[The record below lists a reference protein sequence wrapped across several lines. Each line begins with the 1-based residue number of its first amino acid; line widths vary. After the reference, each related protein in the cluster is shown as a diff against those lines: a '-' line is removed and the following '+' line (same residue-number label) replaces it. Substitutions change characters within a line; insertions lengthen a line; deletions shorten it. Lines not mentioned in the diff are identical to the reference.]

1 MIHREEARLQSLFR
15 RLLVLSVAAA
25 PAACS
30 SAENAGAT
38 DASLA
43 PDTTQVPSS
52 DAGAV
57 PPGASEDAGLDATLA
72 PDASGLDASTP
83 AVDALDMYGFLD
95 AACDPQ
101 YVPLDAGDD
110 GGEGGVC
117 DFFEY
122 LPCGLPVGTPSEKC
136 ALLVSQCG
144 YLCSHIPTQN
154 RTCAVAEC
162 LAVDA
167 SSVPTS
173 GPVTLDCATGA
184 FGCGPGVGRRPRGL
198 AVSAPARAVDAVGAT
213 LAEMAHLEAASV
225 HAFRRLASEL
235 AALRA
240 PRALVRQAERAARD
254 EVRHARTTAGLAR
267 KRGAKPAPVVI
278 ERGAKKPSL
287 LDFAIENGVEGCV
300 RESFGA
306 LVATRQ
312 ASRAR
317 DPEIA
322 QAMKTIAKDETR
334 HAALSWAIARWV
346 APRLRAE
353 ERARVDAAMERAIAS
368 LRVEAAA
375 TPEDVARELGL
386 PTRGEAEALVDGFA
400 AACFRAAA

>member
-1 MIHREEARLQSLFR
+1 MIRREEARLRSLFR
-15 RLLVLSVAAA
+15 RLLVLSVAAS

-43 PDTTQVPSS
+43 PDTTRIPSS
-52 DAGAV
+52 DASAV
-57 PPGASEDAGLDATLA
+57 TPGASEDAGPDATLA
-72 PDASGLDASTP
+72 PEASDLDASVP

-95 AACDPQ
+95 SACDPQ
-101 YVPLDAGDD
+101 YLPLDAGD
-110 GGEGGVC
+110 GGEAGVC

-122 LPCGLPVGTPSEKC
+122 LPCGLPTGTPTEKC
-136 ALLVSQCG
+136 ALLLQQCG
-144 YLCSHIPTQN
+144 ILCSYIPTQN
-154 RTCAVAEC
+154 RICAVAEC

-198 AVSAPARAVDAVGAT
+198 AASAPARSVDAVGAT

-225 HAFRRLASEL
+225 QAFRRLASEL
-235 AALRA
+235 ATLRA

-254 EVRHARTTAGLAR
+254 EVRHARTTTGLAR

-278 ERGAKKPSL
+278 ERRAEKPSL

-322 QAMKTIAKDETR
+322 RAMEKIAKDETR

-346 APRLRAE
+346 APRLRVE
-353 ERARVDAAMERAIAS
+353 ERARVSAAMASALAS
-368 LRVEAAA
+368 LREEVAT

-386 PTRGEAEALVDGFA
+386 PARGEAEALVDGFA
-400 AACFRAAA
+400 AACFRVAA